1 MCGRPLPER
10 MNNVG
15 TEVNPATL
23 EHPTLAFLHAY
34 WNEKRGDRAMPT
46 RADLRASDLKVHLGW
61 VILMDVLPGARD
73 FRYRLIGTLV
83 TQYWLQDST
92 GKTVS
97 EAFETGGPVVQ
108 KAVLSVFR
116 KCARDKC
123 IVRSHGDAG
132 WLPGGFERFDSIYM
146 PLSDDGENVSHILHA
161 FVFDKPEVML
171 ARQIARMNGGK
182 LLEVPAKKSVA

>member
-1 MCGRPLPER
+1 MPDSDL
-10 MNNVG
+10 NHTW
-15 TEVNPATL
+15 TEINPVVL
-23 EHPTLAFLHAY
+23 EHPTLAFLCGY
-34 WNEKRGDRAMPT
+34 WNKKRGDRLMPS
-46 RADLRASDLKVHLGW
+46 RADIRASDLKEHLGW
-61 VILMDVLPGARD
+61 VLLLDVLPEAND

-83 TQYWLQDST
+83 TQYWLMDST

-97 EAFETGGPVVQ
+97 EAFAESGPLVT

-123 IVRSHGDAG
+123 IVRTHGDAG
-132 WLPGGFERFDSIYM
+132 WLPGGFERFDSIYL
-146 PLSDDGENVSHILHA
+146 PLSDNGTDPTHILHA

-182 LLEVPAKKSVA
+182 LLEVPAKKPAA

>member
-1 MCGRPLPER
+1 MDH
-10 MNNVG
+10 VG
-15 TEVNPATL
+15 SQIDPAVL
-23 EHPTLAFLHAY
+23 EHPVLACLHAY
-34 WNEKRGDRAMPT
+34 WKSKCSARAMPS
-46 RADLRASDLKVHLGW
+46 RADIRASDIKEHLGW
-61 VILMDVLPGARD
+61 VILLDVLPEAKD

-83 TQYWLQDST
+83 TQYWLKDST
-92 GKTVS
+92 GKTVN
-97 EAFETGGPVVQ
+97 EAFEEGGPVVQ

-123 IVRSHGDAG
+123 IVRSHGSAG

-146 PLSDDGENVSHILHA
+146 PLSDDGERVSHILHA

-182 LLEVPAKKSVA
+182 ILEVPAKKPAA

>member
-1 MCGRPLPER
+1 
-10 MNNVG
+10 MNHVA
-15 TEVNPATL
+15 TEIDPSVL
-23 EHPTLAFLHAY
+23 EHPTLAFLHDY
-34 WNEKRGDRAMPT
+34 WNAKRGDRAMPS
-46 RADLRASDLKVHLGW
+46 RGDLRASDLKEHLGW
-61 VILMDVLPGARD
+61 VLLMDVMPGALD

-83 TQYWLQDST
+83 TQYWLKDST
-92 GKTVS
+92 GKTVN
-97 EAFETGGPVVQ
+97 EAFEESGPMVQ

-123 IVRSHGDAG
+123 VVRSYGDAG

-146 PLSDDGENVSHILHA
+146 PLSDDGETVNHLLHA

-182 LLEVPAKKSVA
+182 LLENPVKKSVA

>member
-1 MCGRPLPER
+1 MER
-10 MNNVG
+10 VG
-15 TEVNPATL
+15 SEIDPVTL
-23 EHPTLAFLHAY
+23 EQPTLAFLHAY
-34 WNEKRGDRAMPT
+34 WKSKCAGRAMAS
-46 RADLRASDLKVHLGW
+46 RADIRASEIKEHLGW
-61 VILMDVLPGARD
+61 VILLDVLPEMKD

-83 TQYWLQDST
+83 TQYWLTDST
-92 GKTVS
+92 GRTVS
-97 EAFETGGPVVQ
+97 EAFEESGPVVQ

-146 PLSDDGENVSHILHA
+146 PLSDDGERVTHILHA

-182 LLEVPAKKSVA
+182 LLEVPAKKPAA